1 MKDFRKVLSVLF
13 LLAVLSVLF
22 MGADVPAD
30 YVMCASFGPVLWPAG
45 ADNMGGY
52 KGRIAFIP
60 ETSVSVVPTLPKE
73 AKATADF
80 VTATGAFTFL
90 ESGGKPT
97 PIYATRATV
106 GYKAE
111 SQGETDCKSYKISG
125 EFFHPGKK
133 VEAAAFARQICNTPG
148 YLIIEDNA
156 SQQPIGE
163 PGYARTV
170 AASFDGGQAAA
181 DKRGWSF
188 TFEADSPAPMIIM
201 GTPIDI
207 DALFTGVAPTPPE
220 GGS

>member
-1 MKDFRKVLSVLF
+1 MALF
-13 LLAVLSVLF
+13 YGQPERTIWGVI
-22 MGADVPAD
+22 
-30 YVMCASFGPVLWPAG
+30 
-45 ADNMGGY
+45 

-148 YLIIEDNA
+148 YLIIEDNE
-156 SQQPIGE
+156 SQQLIGQ
-163 PGYARTV
+163 PGYPCTV
-170 AASFDGGQAAA
+170 TASFDGGKAAA

>member
-125 EFFHPGKK
+125 EFFPPGKK

-148 YLIIEDNA
+148 YLIIEDNE
-156 SQQPIGE
+156 SQQLIGQ
-163 PGYARTV
+163 PGYPCTV
-170 AASFDGGQAAA
+170 TASFDGGKAAA

>member
-90 ESGGKPT
+90 ESGGN
-97 PIYATRATV
+97 R
-106 GYKAE
+106 
-111 SQGETDCKSYKISG
+111 
-125 EFFHPGKK
+125 H
-133 VEAAAFARQICNTPG
+133 
-148 YLIIEDNA
+148 
-156 SQQPIGE
+156 
-163 PGYARTV
+163 
-170 AASFDGGQAAA
+170 
-181 DKRGWSF
+181 
-188 TFEADSPAPMIIM
+188 
-201 GTPIDI
+201 
-207 DALFTGVAPTPPE
+207 LFTRHGQP
-220 GGS
+220 

>member
-1 MKDFRKVLSVLF
+1 MKEFRKVLSVLF

-148 YLIIEDNA
+148 YLIIEDNE
-156 SQQPIGE
+156 SQQLIGQ
-163 PGYARTV
+163 PGYPCTV
-170 AASFDGGQAAA
+170 TASFDGGKAAA

>member
-106 GYKAE
+106 GYKA
-111 SQGETDCKSYKISG
+111 GLK
-125 EFFHPGKK
+125 
-133 VEAAAFARQICNTPG
+133 ARQIVKVTR
-148 YLIIEDNA
+148 
-156 SQQPIGE
+156 S
-163 PGYARTV
+163 
-170 AASFDGGQAAA
+170 AASSSTPAR
-181 DKRGWSF
+181 KWKPPL
-188 TFEADSPAPMIIM
+188 SPGRSAIRPAI
-201 GTPIDI
+201 
-207 DALFTGVAPTPPE
+207 
-220 GGS
+220 

>member
-111 SQGETDCKSYKISG
+111 SQGETDCKSGSRR
-125 EFFHPGKK
+125 FRP
-133 VEAAAFARQICNTPG
+133 ADLQ
-148 YLIIEDNA
+148 
-156 SQQPIGE
+156 
-163 PGYARTV
+163 YARLFDHRGQREP
-170 AASFDGGQAAA
+170 AAYRTARLSLYGYRLFRRRQGGGRQ
-181 DKRGWSF
+181 KRLVLHFRGR
-188 TFEADSPAPMIIM
+188 
-201 GTPIDI
+201 
-207 DALFTGVAPTPPE
+207 
-220 GGS
+220 

>member
-106 GYKAE
+106 
-111 SQGETDCKSYKISG
+111 Q
-125 EFFHPGKK
+125 
-133 VEAAAFARQICNTPG
+133 
-148 YLIIEDNA
+148 
-156 SQQPIGE
+156 
-163 PGYARTV
+163 YARLFDHRGQREP
-170 AASFDGGQAAA
+170 AAYRTARLYLYGYRLFRRRQGGGRQ
-181 DKRGWSF
+181 KRLVLHFRGR
-188 TFEADSPAPMIIM
+188 
-201 GTPIDI
+201 
-207 DALFTGVAPTPPE
+207 
-220 GGS
+220 

>member
-1 MKDFRKVLSVLF
+1 M
-13 LLAVLSVLF
+13 
-22 MGADVPAD
+22 
-30 YVMCASFGPVLWPAG
+30 ASRSGQY
-45 ADNMGGY
+45 GGY

-148 YLIIEDNA
+148 YLIIEDNE
-156 SQQPIGE
+156 SQQLIGQPRPILVRV
-163 PGYARTV
+163 PPLSTAARRRPTKEV
-170 AASFDGGQAAA
+170 GPSL
-181 DKRGWSF
+181 RGRI
-188 TFEADSPAPMIIM
+188 ARPYDYHGNAYRYRRIIHR
-201 GTPIDI
+201 GSSYS
-207 DALFTGVAPTPPE
+207 TGRRFLNDNITKLVSGP
-220 GGS
+220 

>member
-148 YLIIEDNA
+148 YLIIEDNE
-156 SQQPIGE
+156 SQQLIGQ
-163 PGYARTV
+163 PGYPCTV
-170 AASFDGGQAAA
+170 TASFDVGKAAA

>member
-60 ETSVSVVPTLPKE
+60 ETSVSAIPTLPKE

-148 YLIIEDNA
+148 YLIIEDNE
-156 SQQPIGE
+156 SQQLIGQ
-163 PGYARTV
+163 PGYPCTV
-170 AASFDGGQAAA
+170 TAA

>member
-148 YLIIEDNA
+148 YLIIEDNE
-156 SQQPIGE
+156 SQQLIGQ
-163 PGYARTV
+163 PGYPCTV
-170 AASFDGGQAAA
+170 TASFDGGKAAA
-181 DKRGWSF
+181 DKRGCSF

>member
-1 MKDFRKVLSVLF
+1 
-13 LLAVLSVLF
+13 
-22 MGADVPAD
+22 
-30 YVMCASFGPVLWPAG
+30 
-45 ADNMGGY
+45 MGGY

-148 YLIIEDNA
+148 YLIIEDNE
-156 SQQPIGE
+156 SQQLIGQ
-163 PGYARTV
+163 PGYPCTV
-170 AASFDGGQAAA
+170 TASFDGGKAAA
-181 DKRGWSF
+181 DQKRLVLHFRGR
-188 TFEADSPAPMIIM
+188 
-201 GTPIDI
+201 
-207 DALFTGVAPTPPE
+207 
-220 GGS
+220 

>member
-60 ETSVSVVPTLPKE
+60 ETSVSAIPTLPKE

-148 YLIIEDNA
+148 L
-156 SQQPIGE
+156 S
-163 PGYARTV
+163 
-170 AASFDGGQAAA
+170 
-181 DKRGWSF
+181 
-188 TFEADSPAPMIIM
+188 DSPAILVRLPPLSTAARRRPTKEV
-201 GTPIDI
+201 GPSLSRPI
-207 DALFTGVAPTPPE
+207 APPL
-220 GGS
+220 

>member
-133 VEAAAFARQICNTPG
+133 VEAA
-148 YLIIEDNA
+148 
-156 SQQPIGE
+156 
-163 PGYARTV
+163 
-170 AASFDGGQAAA
+170 SFDGGKAAA